1 MHNELR
7 PRSSAA
13 AAAVAAAVVAAAA
26 AVMNRTATR
35 HRDYFSLDL
44 HAVALLLSSDNDCY
58 Y

>member
-7 PRSSAA
+7 PRSS